1 MCIWVTP
8 SWFSAQGEQ
17 CAAVSRGPNH
27 SLAVSELGLASAS
40 AQPHGVGNTAIT
52 SPCPLLC
59 LHTSCIGIT
68 ILSSSVSRLL
78 SFSILVPSPFHPI
91 PSASPSHSSNVLVP
105 TDPQPIP
112 SASSSP
118 SHSFSILIPVP
129 SHPHL
134 THPLSLCT
142 TAATST
148 HEALGNPFS
157 PRDNILEEG
166 WSWSRFRGIPCCG
179 IWAGLWGCVNGAL
192 FDTRRFACG
201 SGSSFLFDS
210 HLTALLYESGPL
222 SACSNRV
229 GLFTIREHG
238 IPRKRLRP
246 DILKRNTPG
255 VTS

>member
-1 MCIWVTP
+1 MCIWVTL

-40 AQPHGVGNTAIT
+40 SQPHGVGNMAIT

-91 PSASPSHSSNVLVP
+91 PSASPSPSHSSNILVP

-129 SHPHL
+129 SPSHPS
-134 THPLSLCT
+134 PL
-142 TAATST
+142 
-148 HEALGNPFS
+148 
-157 PRDNILEEG
+157 
-166 WSWSRFRGIPCCG
+166 
-179 IWAGLWGCVNGAL
+179 
-192 FDTRRFACG
+192 
-201 SGSSFLFDS
+201 
-210 HLTALLYESGPL
+210 PL
-222 SACSNRV
+222 HHCSNIHTR
-229 GLFTIREHG
+229 GPQEPFF
-238 IPRKRLRP
+238 
-246 DILKRNTPG
+246 
-255 VTS
+255 S